1 MSGQNF
7 IVPPKSWDAIENT
20 AYDFRSFLGLADI
33 PYFPVIDVMEKVLDH
48 KLGVTL
54 EVCSL
59 QEMGPAEGYASPQGD
74 FIRLRED
81 VYRNALKGRGRDRFT
96 ACHEIGH
103 LLLHANQP
111 LSRVVNENFVP
122 PFRLSEP
129 QANHF
134 AACLLIPKS
143 FVDPL
148 ADEEDLSTEH
158 GTSIR
163 AARLRIEYVRRKG
176 WAA

>member
-7 IVPPKSWDAIENT
+7 IVPPRSWESIDNT
-20 AYDFRSFLGLADI
+20 ADEFRALLGLSDV
-33 PYFPVIDVMEKVLDH
+33 PYFPVVDVLEKVLDP
-48 KLGVTL
+48 KLDVMF
-54 EVCSL
+54 EVCSH

-81 VYRNALKGRGRDRFT
+81 VYRNATKGRGRDRFT
-96 ACHEIGH
+96 VCHEIGH

-111 LSRVVNENFVP
+111 LSRVTNENYVP
-122 PFRLSEP
+122 PYRLSEP

-148 ADEEDLSTEH
+148 ADEEGLATEH
-158 GTSIR
+158 GTSIK
-163 AARLRIEYVRRKG
+163 AARHRIEYVRRKG
-176 WAA
+176 LTV